1 MDGVQSLPAELTIYS
16 VGELYPLCLGW
27 LKAAPA
33 ADDLQVQAHEVAEV
47 DAAGI
52 QLLLSLAKTL
62 DSQGRALHLSA
73 ASACLVTAC
82 QALGAGHL
90 LPASTA
96 AETLS

>member
-1 MDGVQSLPAELTIYS
+1 MDGDRSLPAELTIYS

-27 LKAAPA
+27 LNAAPA
-33 ADDLQVQAHEVAEV
+33 AEQLQVQAHEVAEV

-62 DSQGRALHLSA
+62 DSQGRALELSR
-73 ASACLVTAC
+73 ASASLVTAC

-90 LPASTA
+90 LPAA
-96 AETLS
+96 LAEETQP